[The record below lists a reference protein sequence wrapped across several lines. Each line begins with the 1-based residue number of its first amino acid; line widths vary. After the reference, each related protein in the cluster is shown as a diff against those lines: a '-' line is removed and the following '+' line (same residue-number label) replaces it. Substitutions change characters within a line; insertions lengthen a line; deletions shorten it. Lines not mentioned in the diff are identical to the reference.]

1 MSGIWESLSDLL
13 KSALVYFYNL
23 TGNAGL
29 AIISLTILVRL
40 LLYPLVHKQLKSMQQ
55 LQRIQP
61 RIRRLQEKYKDDK
74 EKLNQE
80 LMKLYKE
87 EGVNPASGCL
97 PLLAQ
102 MPVLI
107 LLFKV
112 LMNYRFDNPS
122 FLWIKDLSKPDIVLL
137 ILVVLETFLHQKLT
151 SSVEANPQVK
161 MMNWIMP
168 IFILLIAYNLPAGV
182 LLYWLVSSLIGLG
195 HQVYIMRKFGSAEAS
210 TKVKLYKEP
219 PRKVKEGPQNEG
231 MDRGRGEDFGGGEK
245 EDSGGAQDERGGGRV
260 GGG

>member
-1 MSGIWESLSDLL
+1 MQ
-13 KSALVYFYNL
+13 SALLFCYHL
-23 TGNAGL
+23 TGNYGL
-29 AIISLTILVRL
+29 AIILLTVIVRL
-40 LLYPLVHKQLKSMQQ
+40 LLYPLTHKQLKSMQQ
-55 LQRIQP
+55 LQKIQP
-61 RIRRLQEKYKDDK
+61 KIRRLQERYKDDK

-107 LLFKV
+107 LLFNV
-112 LMNYRFDNPS
+112 LMRYKFENPS
-122 FLWIKDLSKPDIVLL
+122 FLWIKDLSKPDIILL
-137 ILVVLETFLHQKLT
+137 ILVVAETFLHQKFT
-151 SSVEANPQVK
+151 TTVETTPQAK

-182 LLYWLVSSLIGLG
+182 LLYWLTSSLIGLV
-195 HQVYIMRKFGSAEAS
+195 HQLYVMRRLESIGS

-219 PRKVKEGPQNEG
+219 PRKVKEGKQDEG
-231 MDRGRGEDFGGGEK
+231 VVGSRGEEFGRSEGENTSK
-245 EDSGGAQDERGGGRV
+245 AGDERGGG
-260 GGG
+260 

>member
-1 MSGIWESLSDLL
+1 MWEAASDLVR
-13 KSALVYFYNL
+13 SALVYFYHL

-29 AIISLTILVRL
+29 AIIILTVLVRL
-40 LLYPLVHKQLKSMQQ
+40 LLYPLMHKQLKSMQQ
-55 LQRIQP
+55 IQKLQP
-61 RIRRLQEKYKDDK
+61 RIKRLQEKYKNDK

-107 LLFKV
+107 LLFRV
-112 LMNYRFDNPS
+112 LMSHKFDNPS

-137 ILVVLETFLHQKLT
+137 VLVVLETFLHQKLT
-151 SSVEANPQVK
+151 ATVETSPQAK

-168 IFILLIAYNLPAGV
+168 IFILVIAYNLPAGV

-195 HQVYIMRKFGSAEAS
+195 HQLYIMKRFSSAEAG

-219 PRKVKEGPQNEG
+219 PRRVKEGARDEG
-231 MDRGRGEDFGGGEK
+231 MVGGRGQDFGGGEK
-245 EDSGGAQDERGGGRV
+245 ENFGGVEDERGGGRV
-260 GGG
+260 GSD

>member
-1 MSGIWESLSDLL
+1 MGSLWQAASDLVR
-13 KSALVYFYNL
+13 SALVYFYHL

-29 AIISLTILVRL
+29 AIIILTILVRL
-40 LLYPLVHKQLKSMQQ
+40 LLYPLMHKQLKSMQQ
-55 LQRIQP
+55 IQKLQP
-61 RIRRLQEKYKDDK
+61 RIRRLQEKYRNDK

-102 MPVLI
+102 MPILI
-107 LLFKV
+107 LLFNV
-112 LMNYRFDNPS
+112 LMSHNFENPS

-151 SSVEANPQVK
+151 ATVEANPQAK

-168 IFILLIAYNLPAGV
+168 IFILIIAYNLPAGV
-182 LLYWLVSSLIGLG
+182 LLYWLISSLIGLG
-195 HQVYIMRKFGSAEAS
+195 HQIYVMKKFSAEER

-219 PRKVKEGPQNEG
+219 PRKVKEGPGNG
-231 MDRGRGEDFGGGEK
+231 GVVGSGGENFGGSQEEGPSRAE
-245 EDSGGAQDERGGGRV
+245 DERGGGRV
-260 GGG
+260 GSG